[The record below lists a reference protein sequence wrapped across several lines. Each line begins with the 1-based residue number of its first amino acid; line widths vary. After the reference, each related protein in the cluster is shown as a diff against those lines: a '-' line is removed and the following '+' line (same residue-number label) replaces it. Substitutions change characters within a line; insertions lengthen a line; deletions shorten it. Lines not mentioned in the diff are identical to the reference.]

1 MKRSDRRSSRGK
13 NGDDTGWVR
22 LKLPIATDPGQIQ
35 YAVDRGKTDITV
47 GRELVE
53 KRRLARSQVDTWVVL
68 KLQIAVALR
77 PAI

>member
-35 YAVDRGKTDITV
+35 YAVDRPLIRPKKPPI
-47 GRELVE
+47 GRIEFLLQKIVSS
-53 KRRLARSQVDTWVVL
+53 LSTLSRSSW
-68 KLQIAVALR
+68 
-77 PAI
+77 PFS

>member
-35 YAVDRGKTDITV
+35 YAVDSAPAWI
-47 GRELVE
+47 
-53 KRRLARSQVDTWVVL
+53 RLML
-68 KLQIAVALR
+68 H
-77 PAI
+77 

>member
-35 YAVDRGKTDITV
+35 YAVDMV
-47 GRELVE
+47 FYLVS
-53 KRRLARSQVDTWVVL
+53 A
-68 KLQIAVALR
+68 AGA
-77 PAI
+77 

>member
-35 YAVDRGKTDITV
+35 YAVDKTAKRDPRTMSNNHYLLLQASIICSPAH
-47 GRELVE
+47 GRSWHLTD
-53 KRRLARSQVDTWVVL
+53 LA
-68 KLQIAVALR
+68 
-77 PAI
+77 